1 MRNAKL
7 YRYALPMD
15 SGVILREN
23 KLTERHGW
31 IVEIEQDGKRG
42 RGEIAPL
49 PGFSLES
56 LESAGQQAQSQL
68 EAWVSGHDFSFER
81 SATDTS
87 HLNSLAPSVAF
98 GLSMAEMELK
108 GELPKEGN
116 YQAAPL
122 CSGDPDELIPVLNQM
137 SGQKVAKIKVGLYEA
152 IRDGM
157 IVDLFLESIPDLS
170 LRLDANQAWK
180 LPKAKQF
187 AKYITPSVRQRIA
200 FLEEPCQSPA
210 DSLAF
215 AIDSGIA
222 IAWDETLQKAVREP
236 DFSLDALTGV
246 KAIIIKPSLI
256 GSTYFC
262 MELIKQAQKLGIQAV
277 ISSSIE
283 SSLGLTQLARFAKW
297 QLPNEVPGLDT
308 IGLFKSQ
315 LEVSWPG
322 CVMPLVSLSE
332 QDLVWQG

>member
-1 MRNAKL
+1 MRTAKL

-23 KLTERHGW
+23 KLTERQGW
-31 IVEIEQDGKRG
+31 IVEIEQDGKQG

-56 LESAGQQAQSQL
+56 MEEAGQQAQAQL
-68 EAWVSGHDFSFER
+68 ETWVNGGEFSFE
-81 SATDTS
+81 A
-87 HLNSLAPSVAF
+87 LVPSVAF
-98 GLSMAEMELK
+98 GLSMAKMELNS
-108 GELPKEGN
+108 ELPIEGN

-137 SGQKVAKIKVGLYEA
+137 NGKKIAKIKVGLYEA

-180 LPKAKQF
+180 LAKAQQF
-187 AKYITPSVRQRIA
+187 AKYVTPSVRQRIA
-200 FLEEPCQSPA
+200 FIEEPCQSPA

-215 AIDSGIA
+215 AIDTGIA
-222 IAWDETLQKAVREP
+222 IAWDETLQKAIREP
-236 DFSLDALTGV
+236 NFSLDELTGV
-246 KAIIIKPSLI
+246 KAIVIKPSLI
-256 GSTYFC
+256 GSAYFC
-262 MELIKQAQKLGIQAV
+262 IELIERAQALGIQVV

-283 SSLGLTQLARFAKW
+283 SSLGLTQLARFSKW
-297 QLPNEVPGLDT
+297 QLPDEVPGLDT

-315 LEVSWPG
+315 LEISWPD
-322 CVMPLVSLSE
+322 CDIPVTPLAE
-332 QDLVWQG
+332 QELVWQG